1 MKNLFNLQM
10 FAAAQNTT
18 TTADLEPAISIDF
31 SSRLATNINELQS
44 LLGITELIP
53 MNAGSTI
60 KIYKCTKVNTPG
72 QVAEGE
78 VIPLTKIQ
86 QKIAQTIELTLN
98 KFRKSTTAEAIQRS
112 GQALAINQTDAKLL
126 SGIQADIK
134 KSFYDVIS
142 AGTGKAEGT
151 NLQSTLSATWGAIK
165 KYYADMDATPIY
177 FVSSDDVADYL
188 GTATVTTQTAF
199 GMTYIE
205 NFLGLGTVVVAP
217 NLTKGKVI
225 GTAKE
230 NLNGAYVPANAGD
243 VANSFNLSADASGL
257 VGMTHTVGA
266 DTATIDT
273 LAFSGVKFFPE
284 FADGVIVGSIKPATA
299 DVSTGEKK

>member
-1 MKNLFNLQM
+1 M

-53 MNAGSTI
+53 MNAGSAI
-60 KIYKCTKVNTPG
+60 KIYKCTKVNTPD

-86 QKIAQTIELTLN
+86 QKIARTIELTLN

-284 FADGVIVGSIKPATA
+284 FVDGVIVGSIKPATA

>member
-18 TTADLEPAISIDF
+18 TAADLEPAISIDF

-60 KIYKCTKVNTPG
+60 KIYKCTKLNPPA

-86 QKIAQTIELTLN
+86 QKIARTIELTLN